1 MTTIG
6 EVILNNKK
14 LFEKALNFEYLVFGT
29 FPQDL
34 LDKNINISISQK
46 KGGLILNINNGKLV
60 IMINN
65 FINNNKGGRKSKK
78 YRKKIKSAK
87 NKRKKRKTQ
96 KGGDWFLKLTGKIL
110 AVLLALLFGMRVLNP
125 PDYRQLKNNPWQIDS
140 TDIDVLFS
148 KVTPVIN
155 LKNSGVSTRLLN
167 DSLTRALTSNNTQQI
182 TNLPINMNLK
192 PLSYAEFNIS
202 RFPAHTEMLN
212 MFKNMSFSNRTYR
225 NRGHRTVEYRIY
237 GNWRLST
244 NGLVNIELTDPY
256 LEKDINPYG
265 PPEKGPVFHFP
276 NRQDVE
282 ERILNFVTETIQ
294 IQKKI
299 GMIRKKENEGHF
311 RFILADFVPRK
322 PHEETPLIHY
332 DGMDTILERQ
342 KTYTRRNPR
351 IGGIVS
357 IIYPEA
363 TEISQPSITVDDD
376 GNPIPDPRQNTIHGE
391 ELDRNIVKTKYIKG
405 TPTTGQVQMHDQSQS
420 VKHEAVGT
428 KLTKRRILNL
438 QILPINIEKVS
449 KDPFVLQK
457 RNMKKGKGGRK
468 KRTRKRRK

>member
-6 EVILNNKK
+6 ELIINNKK
-14 LFEKALNFEYLVFGT
+14 LFEKALNFEYLVFGP

-34 LDKNINISISQK
+34 LDKKINISISQK

-65 FINNNKGGRKSKK
+65 FMNNKKGGRKSKK
-78 YRKKIKSAK
+78 KMKSRK

-110 AVLLALLFGMRVLNP
+110 VVLVALILGMHVLNP
-125 PDYRQLKNNPWQIDS
+125 PDNRQLKNNPWEIDS
-140 TDIDVLFS
+140 TDINVLFS

-155 LKNSGVSTRLLN
+155 LKNSDVSMRLLN

-182 TNLPINMNLK
+182 TNLPTNMNLK

-212 MFKNMSFSNRTYR
+212 MFKNISFSNRTYR
-225 NRGHRTVEYRIY
+225 NRGHKTVEYRIY

-244 NGLVNIELTDPY
+244 NGLVNIELMDPF
-256 LEKDINPYG
+256 LEPDLYD
-265 PPEKGPVFHFP
+265 EKGPRFHFP

-282 ERILNFVTETIQ
+282 ERILNFVTESIQ

-322 PHEETPLIHY
+322 PNEENPLIHY
-332 DGMDTILERQ
+332 DGMDTIRGRQ

-449 KDPFVLQK
+449 KDQFVLQK
-457 RNMKKGKGGRK
+457 RKMKKGGRK
-468 KRTRKRRK
+468 KKTRKRRK

>member
-1 MTTIG
+1 MSTIG
-6 EVILNNKK
+6 EVIINNKK

-29 FPQDL
+29 FSPDL
-34 LDKNINISISQK
+34 LDKNIDISISQK
-46 KGGLILNINNGKLV
+46 KGGLILKINNGKLV
-60 IMINN
+60 IIINN
-65 FINNNKGGRKSKK
+65 FINTKKGGRKSKK
-78 YRKKIKSAK
+78 IRKKIKS
-87 NKRKKRKTQ
+87 RKKRKTQ

-110 AVLLALLFGMRVLNP
+110 VVLVALLMGMRVLNP

-244 NGLVNIELTDPY
+244 NGLVNIELMDPFLEPDIRPSY
-256 LEKDINPYG
+256 LE
-265 PPEKGPVFHFP
+265 PEIGPVFHFP

-332 DGMDTILERQ
+332 DGMDTIRVRQ

-457 RNMKKGKGGRK
+457 RKIKNGGRK
-468 KRTRKRRK
+468 KKTRKRRK